1 MSGDDNAEQ
10 VEEEAT
16 NHGGM
21 RIALAAPSGIGKTS
35 VLAALLDE
43 ANTKVLAGSPVSV
56 EAIGPTR
63 RRLNRLKNA
72 LQGHLRAREFVPGGI
87 GGTQS
92 IQRYDLAIQ
101 AALAD
106 RSFKLE
112 FLDYPGGLLEGQE
125 GESWKQVRG
134 WFRDADVLVL
144 PVDAT
149 LLMEAVTPRQHQRA
163 QQLLDIAEIESV
175 ATRYWAKA
183 RAADD
188 QPPGL
193 LVIAPV
199 KCESYFDDNGGRR
212 DRADAL
218 LERIR
223 SSYGRLVE
231 GVLAEA
237 PGTEVLYCPI
247 DTIGCVEVLRVE
259 WPQPGQEDRH
269 PVPHYR
275 VRTEAQL
282 RQKGADDLFIALV
295 RRIIGDARQEQKS
308 LAQIARDEASK
319 RRTSA
324 EVRQGLLQNFWM
336 WISGERRRL
345 RGAADRAEARAEQE
359 QLALQQLQETLQ
371 AVSERPYSGR
381 LRPFEA

>member
-1 MSGDDNAEQ
+1 MSDDEKSETQDAEAQ
-10 VEEEAT
+10 PQ
-16 NHGGM
+16 GGM

-43 ANTKVLAGSPVSV
+43 ANTKVLAGAPVSV

-106 RSFKLE
+106 RSFRLE

-125 GESWKQVRG
+125 GESWKQVRA
-134 WFRDADVLVL
+134 WFREADALVL

-149 LLMEAVTPRQHQRA
+149 LLMEAVTPRQHQQA

-183 RAADD
+183 RAAED

-212 DRADAL
+212 DRSDAL

-223 SSYGRLVE
+223 ANYGRLVE

-259 WPQPGQEDRH
+259 WPQPNQDGGH
-269 PVPHYR
+269 PIPHYR
-275 VRTEAQL
+275 VRAEAQL

-308 LAQIARDEASK
+308 LAQIATEEAKKYRS
-319 RRTSA
+319 SA
-324 EVRQGLLQNFWM
+324 EVDRGLLQNFWM

-345 RGAADRAEARAEQE
+345 RGAAERAGERAEQE
-359 QLALQQLQETLQ
+359 RLALQQLQETLQ
-371 AVSERPYSGR
+371 AVSERPYGGR